1 MSLLFDALKRVQFGS
16 ASRGQRRQASAEPPD
31 ALSDTAQGPPPGPD
45 SGLVAARAI
54 FSASAPPKRRLLTL
68 VAGGLTLLA
77 LSGGLGFWFYLQIQ
91 GPPLVP
97 PQPLGVNPAA
107 MTAALTPSPEQEAPA
122 PTNPP
127 ASEMAT
133 GDPASVMP
141 PAPAAATDSPAH
153 PAPPATPLPAALPV
167 AAPSGQSPAATA
179 PVAAD
184 ASPPR
189 PAQAAARQ
197 AGQEASAVPPAPSA
211 TLPPEPSSA
220 SQAAPPA
227 RPAAKGV
234 SAKGQTP
241 RTNTARASST
251 QASRR
256 QRPQSDAAPSQP
268 AAEAATANPTGV
280 HIRLSTADPLQDAY
294 EALTGGR
301 LDEAER
307 QYQEVLAKRP
317 RERDAL
323 LGLAVIA
330 HRKHQ
335 NERAA
340 DLYQQVLR
348 EDPGNGTATAAL
360 VNLSVQADPL
370 AAESRLKNLLE
381 QKPASAELHHALG
394 RVLARQKRWGE
405 AQQAFFRAHG
415 LEPGSA
421 LYAFNLAVALDRL
434 RQPAAA
440 LPYYVKAAQL
450 IKPGDSSLDRPLIQR
465 RVGELQNSLFPEPQP

>member
-68 VAGGLTLLA
+68 VAGGFTLLA
-77 LSGGLGFWFYLQIQ
+77 LSGGLAFWFYLQIQ

-122 PTNPP
+122 PASPP

-153 PAPPATPLPAALPV
+153 PAP
-167 AAPSGQSPAATA
+167 ATA
-179 PVAAD
+179 PVATD
-184 ASPPR
+184 APPPR
-189 PAQAAARQ
+189 PAHQATTRQ
-197 AGQEASAVPPAPSA
+197 TGQEASAVQ
-211 TLPPEPSSA
+211 PEPGAALPADPNST
-220 SQAAPPA
+220 SQAAPHA
-227 RPAAKGV
+227 RPAANTA
-234 SAKGQTP
+234 SAKGRAP
-241 RTNTARASST
+241 RTNTAQASST

-256 QRPQSDAAPSQP
+256 QRPQSNAAPSQP

-280 HIRLSTADPLQDAY
+280 HIRLSTADPLQEAY

-450 IKPGDSSLDRPLIQR
+450 STPGDSSLDRPLIQR